1 MTDFLQQ
8 LNDSMADIVERV
20 HSSLVQVHNGR
31 GAGAGTIWHS
41 EGLIVTNAHV
51 VVGRHNLK
59 VTLPNGDTYPA
70 NVLAYDEARDLAAL
84 AIEANDLPTIEPGDS
99 RQLRP
104 GQWVMSLGHPWGVTG
119 ALTSGIVIATGSELA
134 EQPGAGREWIAASLH
149 LRPGHSGGP
158 MVDTSGRLVGINT
171 MINGPDVGF
180 AVPVHIVKA
189 FLREKLGTQEREAAL
204 V

>member
-31 GAGAGTIWHS
+31 GAGAGTIWHP

-51 VVGRHNLK
+51 VIGRHDLK
-59 VTLPNGDTYPA
+59 VTLPTGDTYPA
-70 NVLAYDEARDLAAL
+70 NVLAYDEARDLAGL
-84 AIEANDLPTIEPGDS
+84 AVEANDLPTIELGDS

-104 GQWVMSLGHPWGVTG
+104 GQWVMCLGHPWGVTG
-119 ALTSGIVIATGSELA
+119 ALTSGIVIGIGSDLP

-158 MVDTSGRLVGINT
+158 MVDTSGRLIGINT

-180 AVPVHIVKA
+180 AVPVHVVKA
-189 FLREKLGTQEREAAL
+189 FLREKIGTQEREAAL